1 VSINVTA
8 CFGAAPRWE
17 DYGIP
22 CPAIGSFGYEID
34 AGLLRTPMES
44 GHARQRR
51 RYTSRPTSYELT
63 WLLTTPQLHHF
74 EALLDKAFTWLYVP
88 LVTGQVPKWMAADHL
103 IRFINNPQV
112 QLEGKDLWRV
122 SVVAEQYQIDL
133 GCMLKEMCNDI
144 GPCLTSATFY
154 TFPAPDWAGI
164 ATGWGDSTFWGV
176 ANA

>member
-1 VSINVTA
+1 MSINVTA

-44 GHARQRR
+44 GNARQRR
-51 RYTSRPTSYELT
+51 RYTSRPTTYELT
-63 WLLTTPQLHHF
+63 WLLTTAQLHHF

-88 LVTGQVPKWMAADHL
+88 LVTGQVPQWVTADHL

-112 QLEGKDLWRV
+112 QLEAKDLWRV
-122 SVVAEQYQIDL
+122 SVTAEQYKIDP
-133 GCMLKEMCNDI
+133 GCMLTQMCNDI
-144 GPCLTSATFY
+144 GPCLKSATFY
-154 TFPAPDWAGI
+154 TLSAPDWAGI